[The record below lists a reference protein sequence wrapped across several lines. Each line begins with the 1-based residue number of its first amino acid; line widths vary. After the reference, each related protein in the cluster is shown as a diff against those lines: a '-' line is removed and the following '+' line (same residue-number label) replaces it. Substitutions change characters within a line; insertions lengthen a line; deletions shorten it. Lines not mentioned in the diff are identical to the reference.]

1 MIIEVDPLI
10 HLRHTQVETRNTQPL
25 CKSIFSPRALSI
37 ELFINP
43 TILFPSRSAEPRTLG
58 CGVEPRKGTNDW
70 LSEEK
75 QREREKNGRLTSRAE
90 RIARALWN
98 HPGGLAS
105 AKVHYHQPH
114 TLRRAPGFPLLASN
128 RVHQILHYVSSKVAV
143 RLHRNHRP
151 RNPSLSQQ
159 ETILRKDLWKEFIE
173 KEWNSGS
180 FLKSVT
186 FNIFSLSWNQPRVES
201 LKDPKICVELQ
212 YIGN

>member
-43 TILFPSRSAEPRTLG
+43 TILFPSRSPNREHSVAVSNRERERTIDSPRRNR
-58 CGVEPRKGTNDW
+58 E
-70 LSEEK
+70 
-75 QREREKNGRLTSRAE
+75 REREKNGRLTSRAE

-128 RVHQILHYVSSKVAV
+128 RMHQILHYVSSKVAV

-159 ETILRKDLWKEFIE
+159 ETFERICGRSSSKRSE
-173 KEWNSGS
+173 
-180 FLKSVT
+180 
-186 FNIFSLSWNQPRVES
+186 IFF
-201 LKDPKICVELQ
+201 
-212 YIGN
+212 

>member
-10 HLRHTQVETRNTQPL
+10 HLRHTQVETRSHYVSRSSLLELFQSSFLLTRRFSFPL
-25 CKSIFSPRALSI
+25 VRPNREHSVAVSNRERERTIDSPRR
-37 ELFINP
+37 N
-43 TILFPSRSAEPRTLG
+43 
-58 CGVEPRKGTNDW
+58 
-70 LSEEK
+70 
-75 QREREKNGRLTSRAE
+75 REREKNGRLTSRAE

-186 FNIFSLSWNQPRVES
+186 FNISSLSWNQPRVES
-201 LKDPKICVELQ
+201 LKDPKICVEFQ